1 MTAALRLDGLD
12 LLEADSRRMVEGHR
26 EEAREKLRRAQAD
39 AERVVLGSGWRSS
52 GSVKCLVVTLK
63 HIRRAEGLLLKK
75 GGGRGGRGMERL
87 DALVRCALALVDTE
101 DHRITERKLL
111 RAQLKRVKAAHVL
124 AEKQLGKARQEAVR
138 EKLIH
143 EETLRA
149 AERRLVEEE
158 RRRVAQLKEVRG
170 AYKGV
175 AKRLDELE
183 LEEEARRS
191 RVSLGQ
197 EKEGIDD
204 DDDEE
209 EEDELI
215 NFSSS
220 GLGATPPPP
229 PSQRFRT
236 DVSFS
241 AEPPTCLAAAG
252 TRPVF
257 KIRASTDFG
266 QASLTWLFLVVA
278 LHFCM
283 AFSSLCRVLTSF
295 LSLGP
300 SSTPRC
306 C

>member
-204 DDDEE
+204 DDDDD

-266 QASLTWLFLVVA
+266 QASPT
-278 LHFCM
+278 
-283 AFSSLCRVLTSF
+283 
-295 LSLGP
+295 
-300 SSTPRC
+300 
-306 C
+306 

>member
-204 DDDEE
+204 DDDD

-215 NFSSS
+215 DFSSS

-266 QASLTWLFLVVA
+266 QASPT
-278 LHFCM
+278 
-283 AFSSLCRVLTSF
+283 
-295 LSLGP
+295 
-300 SSTPRC
+300 
-306 C
+306 